1 MKNKIIAISLTAV
14 LCLSLAACGQTSAP
28 SQAGKD
34 RPSGASGTSQVSAS
48 TASEESGAPRTIT
61 DLGGHEVTIPAPIEI
76 GKIVILSP
84 PVMSFVVSA
93 IPDTEMI
100 VGINSRS
107 FLTSNPQIVERV
119 LPNWKSVESSFVDVN
134 FAVNT
139 ESLLAL
145 EPDIIFYYGD
155 FQKKGI
161 EGLSI
166 PAVDFLMKGVNS
178 PEKMSV
184 AWDRQIREILGTDTS
199 VGIQKEWDITNAKL
213 EKLLENVGE
222 QKKRGLCIKLNQAG
236 SIMVMGSDSFDGWA
250 QSFFALSGIE
260 NVATSIEG
268 TGEVSMEQ
276 IYEWNPDLI
285 MCFQDVP
292 ASYILENSIEGQDWS
307 LLTAWKNKQV
317 FDVPRTTYAWV
328 TPCADSPL
336 FPLWLVSKAYPELV
350 SDGEVRTEIKEYYQ
364 RNYSVTLTEQ
374 DIDSILGYREAT
386 GI

>member
-1 MKNKIIAISLTAV
+1 MKNKMISALLAAA
-14 LCLSLAACGQTSAP
+14 LCVSLAACGQPIQGGESKTPELSA
-28 SQAGKD
+28 
-34 RPSGASGTSQVSAS
+34 VSEVSDSIAP
-48 TASEESGAPRTIT
+48 AESNDLRTII
-61 DLGGHEVTIPAPIEI
+61 DLGGHEVTIPAPDEI
-76 GKIVILSP
+76 KRIVILSP

-93 IPDTEMI
+93 VPDTERI

-107 FLTSNPQIVERV
+107 FLTSNPQIVEKV
-119 LPNWKSVESSFVDVN
+119 FPHWKSVESSFVDVN

-161 EGLSI
+161 EGLNI

-184 AWDRQIREILGTDTS
+184 AWDAQLRAILGTDNS
-199 VGIQKEWDITNAKL
+199 VGIQKEWDDTNAKL
-213 EKLLENVGE
+213 ERLLKNVKG

-236 SIMVMGSDSFDGWA
+236 SVVVMGSDSFDGWA
-250 QSFFALSGIE
+250 QSFFSLSGIE
-260 NVATSIEG
+260 NVATSVEG

-276 IYEWNPDLI
+276 LYEWNPEFI

-292 ASYILENSIEGQDWS
+292 ASYILDNSIEGQDWS
-307 LLTAWKNKQV
+307 LLDAWKNKQV

-336 FPLWLVSKAYPELV
+336 FPLWLVSKVYPELV
-350 SDGEVRTEIKEYYQ
+350 SDSEVRMEIKEYYR
-364 RNYSVTLTEQ
+364 RNYNVDLTEQ
-374 DIDSILGYREAT
+374 DLNSILDYRKAT

>member
-1 MKNKIIAISLTAV
+1 MKSRFLSLILAAA
-14 LCLSLAACGQTSAP
+14 LCLSLAACGQSAP
-28 SQAGKD
+28 SGT
-34 RPSGASGTSQVSAS
+34 PSGAAPVEPSV
-48 TASEESGAPRTIT
+48 PRTIT
-61 DLGGHEVTIPAPIEI
+61 DLGGHEVTIPAPAEIE
-76 GKIVILSP
+76 KIVILSP

-119 LPNWKSVESSFVDVN
+119 FPNWKSVESSFVDVN

-161 EGLSI
+161 EGLNV

-184 AWDRQIREILGTDTS
+184 AWDAQIRDILGTDTS
-199 VGIQKEWDITNAKL
+199 VGIQKEWDNTNAKL
-213 EKLLENVGE
+213 ESLLKNVGD

-236 SIMVMGSDSFDGWA
+236 SVMVMGSDSFDGWA

-260 NVATSIEG
+260 NVAASVDG
-268 TGEVSMEQ
+268 TAEVSMEQ
-276 IYEWNPDLI
+276 IYEWNPDFI

-292 ASYILENSIEGQDWS
+292 ASYILNNSIGGQDWS
-307 LLTAWKNKQV
+307 LLNAWKNKQI

-336 FPLWLVSKAYPELV
+336 FPLWLVSKAYPELM
-350 SDGEVRTEIKEYYQ
+350 SDSEVRTEIKEYYQ
-364 RNYSVTLTEQ
+364 RNYNVELTEQ
-374 DIDSILGYREAT
+374 DLGSILGYREAT

>member
-1 MKNKIIAISLTAV
+1 MKNKIVSAV
-14 LCLSLAACGQTSAP
+14 LAAALCLSLAACGTPA
-28 SQAGKD
+28 SQG
-34 RPSGASGTSQVSAS
+34 SETGVSAVSETSPSS
-48 TASEESGAPRTIT
+48 TVVESSGPRTIT
-61 DLGGHEVTIPAPIEI
+61 DLGGHKVSIPAAADIQ
-76 GKIVILSP
+76 KIVILSP

-107 FLTSNPQIVERV
+107 FLTSNPQIVEKV
-119 LPNWKSVESSFVDVN
+119 FPNWKSVESSFVDVN

-161 EGLSI
+161 EGLNV

-184 AWDRQIREILGTDTS
+184 AWDTQIREILGTDTS
-199 VGIQKEWDITNAKL
+199 VGIQKEWDNTNAKL
-213 EKLLENVGE
+213 ESLLKNVDT

-236 SIMVMGSDSFDGWA
+236 SVVVMGSDSFDGWA

-260 NVATSIEG
+260 NVAASVEG

-276 IYEWNPDLI
+276 IYEWNPDFIL
-285 MCFQDVP
+285 CFQDVP
-292 ASYILENSIEGQDWS
+292 ASYILKNSIEGQDWS
-307 LLTAWKNKQV
+307 LLDAWKNKQV

-336 FPLWLVSKAYPELV
+336 FPLWLVSKAYPNLV
-350 SDGEVRTEIKEYYQ
+350 SGDEVRTEIKEYYQ
-364 RNYSVTLTEQ
+364 RNYTVELTEG
-374 DIDSILGYREAT
+374 DLDSILDYREAT

>member
-1 MKNKIIAISLTAV
+1 MNSKLIAAALAAT
-14 LCLSLAACGQTSAP
+14 LCLSLAACGQTPAS
-28 SQAGKD
+28 G
-34 RPSGASGTSQVSAS
+34 GASETAGASQTLAGAS
-48 TASEESGAPRTIT
+48 LDKSGKPRTIT
-61 DLGGHEVTIPAPIEI
+61 DLGGHQVTVPAAADIE
-76 GKIVILSP
+76 KIVILSP
-84 PVMSFVVSA
+84 PVMSFVIGAV
-93 IPDTEMI
+93 PDTEMI
-100 VGINSRS
+100 VGINARS
-107 FLTSNPQIVERV
+107 FLTSNPQIVEKAF
-119 LPNWKSVESSFVDVN
+119 PNWKSVESSFVDVN

-161 EGLSI
+161 EGLAI

-178 PEKMSV
+178 PETMSV
-184 AWDRQIREILGTDTS
+184 AWDGQIRELLGTDTS
-199 VGIQKEWDITNAKL
+199 VGIQQEWDATNAKL
-213 EKLLENVGE
+213 AKLLEQVGDE
-222 QKKRGLCIKLNQAG
+222 KKTGLCIKLNQAG
-236 SIMVMGSDSFDGWA
+236 SLMVMGSDSFDGWA

-260 NVATSIEG
+260 NAAASIEG

-276 IYEWNPDLI
+276 IYQWDPDFI
-285 MCFQDVP
+285 MCFQDAP

-350 SDGEVRTEIKEYYQ
+350 SDDEVRTEIREYYQ
-364 RNYSVTLTEQ
+364 RNYSVELTEGELN
-374 DIDSILGYREAT
+374 SILDDREAT

>member
-1 MKNKIIAISLTAV
+1 MKNKFLVVIMAV
-14 LCLSLAACGQTSAP
+14 LCLWLAACGQTAQPQDNSDAAI
-28 SQAGKD
+28 SEGETKQETEKAAETEKE
-34 RPSGASGTSQVSAS
+34 TSS
-48 TASEESGAPRTIT
+48 TRTII
-61 DLGGHEVTIPAPIEI
+61 DLGGNEVTIPAPDEIE
-76 GKIVILSP
+76 KIVILSP

-93 IPDTEMI
+93 VPDTEMI

-119 LPNWKSVESSFVDVN
+119 FPDWQSVESSFVDVN

-139 ESLLAL
+139 ESLLSL

-161 EGLSI
+161 EGINI

-184 AWDRQIREILGTDTS
+184 AWDTQIREILGTDTS
-199 VGIQKEWDITNAKL
+199 VGIQAEWDATNTKL
-213 EKLLENVGE
+213 ESMLKDAGD

-236 SIMVMGSDSFDGWA
+236 SIMVMGTDSFDGWA

-260 NVATSIEG
+260 NVATSVEG

-276 IYEWNPDLI
+276 IYQWDPDFI

-336 FPLWLVSKAYPELV
+336 FPLWLVSKAYPELL
-350 SDGEVRTEIKEYYQ
+350 SDGEVRNEIREYYQ
-364 RNYSVTLTEQ
+364 RNYNVELTEQ
-374 DIDSILGYREAT
+374 ELESILGYREAT

>member
-1 MKNKIIAISLTAV
+1 MNSKLIAAALAAT
-14 LCLSLAACGQTSAP
+14 LCLSLAACGQTPASGGASETAGS
-28 SQAGKD
+28 SQALA
-34 RPSGASGTSQVSAS
+34 GASLDK
-48 TASEESGAPRTIT
+48 SGKPRTIT
-61 DLGGHEVTIPAPIEI
+61 DLGGHQVTVPAAADIE
-76 GKIVILSP
+76 KIVILSP
-84 PVMSFVVSA
+84 PVMSFVIGAV
-93 IPDTEMI
+93 PDTEMI
-100 VGINSRS
+100 VGINARS
-107 FLTSNPQIVERV
+107 FLTSNPQIVEKAF
-119 LPNWKSVESSFVDVN
+119 PNWKSVESSFVDVN

-161 EGLSI
+161 EGLAI

-178 PEKMSV
+178 PETMSV
-184 AWDRQIREILGTDTS
+184 AWDGQIRELLGTDTS
-199 VGIQKEWDITNAKL
+199 VGIQQEWDATNAKL
-213 EKLLENVGE
+213 AKLLEQVGDE
-222 QKKRGLCIKLNQAG
+222 KKTGLCIKLNQAG
-236 SIMVMGSDSFDGWA
+236 SLMVMGSDSFDGWA

-260 NVATSIEG
+260 NAAASIEG

-276 IYEWNPDLI
+276 IYQWDPDFI
-285 MCFQDVP
+285 MCFQDAP

-350 SDGEVRTEIKEYYQ
+350 SDDEVRTEIREYYQ
-364 RNYSVTLTEQ
+364 RNYSVELTEGELN
-374 DIDSILGYREAT
+374 SILDDREAT

>member
-1 MKNKIIAISLTAV
+1 MKNKFISVVLPAV
-14 LCLSLAACGQTSAP
+14 LCLSLAACGQSASQSDESKAPETSATSELP
-28 SQAGKD
+28 A
-34 RPSGASGTSQVSAS
+34 GTSGV
-48 TASEESGAPRTIT
+48 ESNEPRTIT
-61 DLGGHEVTIPAPIEI
+61 DLGGHEVIIPAPGEI
-76 GKIVILSP
+76 KKIVILSP

-107 FLTSNPQIVERV
+107 FLTSNLQIVEKV
-119 LPNWKSVESSFVDVN
+119 FPNWKSVESSFVDVN

-139 ESLLAL
+139 ESLLSL

-161 EGLSI
+161 EGLNI

-184 AWDRQIREILGTDTS
+184 AWDAQIREILGTDTS
-199 VGIQKEWDITNAKL
+199 VGIQKEWDNTNARLEGLL
-213 EKLLENVGE
+213 EKMGD
-222 QKKRGLCIKLNQAG
+222 QKKKGLCIKLNQAG
-236 SIMVMGSDSFDGWA
+236 SVMVMGSDSFDGWA

-260 NVATSIEG
+260 NVAASVEG

-276 IYEWNPDLI
+276 IYEWDPDFI

-292 ASYILENSIEGQDWS
+292 ASYILDNSIEGQDWS
-307 LLTAWKNKQV
+307 LLEAWKNKQV

-350 SDGEVRTEIKEYYQ
+350 SGSEVRAEIKEYYQ
-364 RNYSVTLTEQ
+364 RNYKVDLTEQ
-374 DIDSILGYREAT
+374 DLDSILDYREAT

>member
-1 MKNKIIAISLTAV
+1 MKNKIVSAALAAA
-14 LCLSLAACGQTSAP
+14 LCLSLAACGTPAP
-28 SQAGKD
+28 QGNESDAPAVSET
-34 RPSGASGTSQVSAS
+34 PSGSTPVESSG
-48 TASEESGAPRTIT
+48 PRTIT
-61 DLGGHEVTIPAPIEI
+61 DLGGHEVTIPAPADIQ
-76 GKIVILSP
+76 KIVILSP

-119 LPNWKSVESSFVDVN
+119 FPNWKSVESSFVDVS

-161 EGLSI
+161 EGLNV

-184 AWDRQIREILGTDTS
+184 AWDAQIREILGTDTS
-199 VGIQKEWDITNAKL
+199 VGIQKEWDDTNAKL
-213 EKLLENVGE
+213 ESLLKNVGD

-236 SIMVMGSDSFDGWA
+236 SVMVMGSDSFDGWA

-260 NVATSIEG
+260 NVATSVEG

-276 IYEWNPDLI
+276 IYEWNPDFI

-292 ASYILENSIEGQDWS
+292 ASYILDNSIEGQDWS
-307 LLTAWKNKQV
+307 LLNAWKNKQI

-336 FPLWLVSKAYPELV
+336 FPLWLVSKAYPDLV
-350 SDGEVRTEIKEYYQ
+350 SDSEVRTEIKEYYQ
-364 RNYSVTLTEQ
+364 RNYSVELTEG
-374 DIDSILGYREAT
+374 DLDSILDYREAT

>member
-1 MKNKIIAISLTAV
+1 MKNKFIAAILAAN
-14 LCLSLAACGQTSAP
+14 LCLSLAACGQPP
-28 SQAGKD
+28 SQGGESKI
-34 RPSGASGTSQVSAS
+34 PEASATTQMSAS
-48 TASEESGAPRTIT
+48 TDPAEPNAPRRIT
-61 DLGGHEVTIPAPIEI
+61 DLGGNEVTIPAPAEI
-76 GKIVILSP
+76 KKIVILSP

-93 IPDTEMI
+93 IPDTQMI

-107 FLTSNPQIVERV
+107 FLTSNPKVVEKV
-119 LPNWKSVESSFVDVN
+119 FPNWKSVESSFVDVN

-145 EPDIIFYYGD
+145 EPDVIFYYGD

-161 EGLSI
+161 EGLNI

-184 AWDRQIREILGTDTS
+184 AWDKQIREILGTDTS
-199 VGIQKEWDITNAKL
+199 VGIQKEWDTTNAKL
-213 EKLLENVGE
+213 ENLLKNVGV

-260 NVATSIEG
+260 NIAASVEG

-276 IYEWNPDLI
+276 IYEWNPDFI

-336 FPLWLVSKAYPELV
+336 FPLWLVSKAYPELM
-350 SDGEVRTEIKEYYQ
+350 SRSEIRAEIKEYYR
-364 RNYSVTLTEQ
+364 RNYGVGLTEQ
-374 DIDSILGYREAT
+374 DLDSILDYREAT

>member
-1 MKNKIIAISLTAV
+1 MKNTTIAILVAV
-14 LCLSLAACGQTSAP
+14 LCLTLAACGQLP
-28 SQAGKD
+28 SQGGES
-34 RPSGASGTSQVSAS
+34 RSPGVSAALGE
-48 TASEESGAPRTIT
+48 TAPVPAESNIPRTIT
-61 DLGGHEVTIPAPIEI
+61 DLGGHTVSIPDSAEIE
-76 GKIVILSP
+76 KIVILSP

-100 VGINSRS
+100 VGINARS

-119 LPNWKSVESSFVDVN
+119 FPNWRSVESSFVDVN

-161 EGLSI
+161 KGLNI

-184 AWDRQIREILGTDTS
+184 AWDQQIREILGTNTS
-199 VGIQKEWDITNAKL
+199 VGIQEEWDATNAKL
-213 EKLLENVGE
+213 ESLLKNVGE
-222 QKKRGLCIKLNQAG
+222 QKKTGLCIKLNQAG
-236 SIMVMGSDSFDGWA
+236 SVMVMGSDSFDGWA

-260 NVATSIEG
+260 NVAASIEG
-268 TGEVSMEQ
+268 TAEVSMEQ
-276 IYEWNPDLI
+276 IYAWNPDFI

-292 ASYILENSIEGQDWS
+292 ASYILDNAIEGQDWS
-307 LLTAWKNKQV
+307 LLSAWKNKQV

-350 SDGEVRTEIKEYYQ
+350 SDDEVRAEIQDYYR
-364 RNYSVTLTEQ
+364 RNYSVALTEREL
-374 DIDSILGYREAT
+374 DAILGYREAT